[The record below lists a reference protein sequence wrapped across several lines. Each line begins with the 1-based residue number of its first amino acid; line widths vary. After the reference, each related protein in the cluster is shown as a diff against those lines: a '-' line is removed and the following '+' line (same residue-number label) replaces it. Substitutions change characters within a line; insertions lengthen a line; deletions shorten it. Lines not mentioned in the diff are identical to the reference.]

1 MSSPIGG
8 PIRAIFAG
16 PVGPVVSSVLEPA
29 GSAAGASPSPAQL
42 ADQISQAFAT
52 LFQQQERAAPVETC
66 AHRPAPFAAP
76 GLLPAA
82 IDEASARIPAAA
94 AQVAAALAP
103 ISQSPAAQA
112 VQRLASNL
120 SNFQPFTGP
129 VAGAYETI
137 ATVGARIDQMLKDA
151 ERLMLGEKQ
160 QEQLKGYQMMYAA
173 LGMSNVISQVIRAQ
187 ARMQRSL
194 LSESSRRGLRPPR
207 LRFGPPKLNDPSKF
221 FR

>member
-8 PIRAIFAG
+8 PVRAVFAG
-16 PVGPVVSSVLEPA
+16 PVGSVVSSVLEPA
-29 GSAAGASPSPAQL
+29 GSAAGASPSPARL
-42 ADQISQAFAT
+42 AGLIGEAFDT
-52 LFQQQERAAPVETC
+52 LFKRENRAVPVETC
-66 AHRPAPFAAP
+66 AQRPAPFAAP
-76 GLLPAA
+76 ELPPAA
-82 IDEASARIPAAA
+82 IDEVNARIPAVA
-94 AQVAAALAP
+94 AQVASALNQ
-103 ISQSPAAQA
+103 ISQGPAARA
-112 VQRLASNL
+112 VQQLASSLGN
-120 SNFQPFTGP
+120 SQPFTGP

-160 QEQLKGYQMMYAA
+160 EEQLKGYQMMTAA

-194 LSESSRRGLRPPR
+194 LAESSRRGL
-207 LRFGPPKLNDPSKF
+207 GPPKLRFSPAKVSDPFKF